1 MNHLT
6 PFLQRRSTEF
16 EVTWQAMICLN
27 PPKHAK
33 VECRRES
40 QEGRDE
46 SLRQQ
51 RSASRQHV
59 FFSTVLDGHGMTKW
73 LNMRLI
79 KNKQFI
85 FKKCIIDQ
93 KYFLRSLLHEH
104 YWLDWALLACQS
116 LPGYFYNL
124 VHVVLWQHIQI
135 EKQIHTV
142 KSTGI
147 HNLYQQYLFCSVWGH
162 EEAIGGPFTLE
173 QTWELDNP
181 LF

>member
-6 PFLQRRSTEF
+6 PLTQRARAEF

-27 PPKHAK
+27 PLKHAK

-40 QEGRDE
+40 QERRDE

-51 RSASRQHV
+51 HSVSRQHV
-59 FFSTVLDGHGMTKW
+59 FLSAQVDGHGMTKW

-85 FKKCIIDQ
+85 FKMCIIDQ
-93 KYFLRSLLHEH
+93 KYYFLRSLLHEH
-104 YWLDWALLACQS
+104 YWLDGALLACQS

-124 VHVVLWQHIQI
+124 VHVVLLQHIQI
-135 EKQIHTV
+135 EK
-142 KSTGI
+142 
-147 HNLYQQYLFCSVWGH
+147 
-162 EEAIGGPFTLE
+162 
-173 QTWELDNP
+173 
-181 LF
+181 

>member
-1 MNHLT
+1 MNQPT
-6 PFLQRRSTEF
+6 PSPQRRSTGF
-16 EVTWQAMICLN
+16 EVIWQAVICLN
-27 PPKHAK
+27 PPKHAE

-51 RSASRQHV
+51 SGGSRQHV
-59 FFSTVLDGHGMTKW
+59 LFSAVPDGHGMTKW
-73 LNMRLI
+73 LNTRLI

-85 FKKCIIDQ
+85 FKKCVIDQ
-93 KYFLRSLLHEH
+93 KYYFLRSLLHEH
-104 YWLDWALLACQS
+104 HWLDWALLACQS

-124 VHVVLWQHIQI
+124 VHAVLLQHIQI

-147 HNLYQQYLFCSVWGH
+147 HNLYQQYLFSSVWGH
-162 EEAIGGPFTLE
+162 EKATGGLF
-173 QTWELDNP
+173 P
-181 LF
+181 LRQA